1 LLPLMA
7 IALAGCATT
16 TPVSENAAVIDL
28 DFSWSDRSGCSR
40 ISPTIRLNNVPS
52 ETRYLKF
59 KMFDSTARKEHG
71 GGQVTYR
78 GNNLISEGALQSY
91 SGPCPRSSKVSRN
104 RYRIT
109 VEALNENKDLV
120 LGKGSNHRVYPER

>member
-1 LLPLMA
+1 MGEGKLL
-7 IALAGCATT
+7 IG
-16 TPVSENAAVIDL
+16 
-28 DFSWSDRSGCSR
+28 
-40 ISPTIRLNNVPS
+40 
-52 ETRYLKF
+52 
-59 KMFDSTARKEHG
+59 
-71 GGQVTYR
+71 

-91 SGPCPRSSKVSRN
+91 SGPCPRSSKVRRN